1 MWKIK
6 YSKRHYEVTFTK
18 ITIAG
23 VIIAS
28 LFLSGASLYAMNDT
42 DLMKYILE
50 QIKVEEKLS
59 DTQIKEVEK
68 DLEKISKK
76 DILEELKE
84 EVWYVEDQVLKKTL
98 WSDVWWLSTINDPK
112 LFFDA
117 LDSIYEQLDT
127 WYGDS
132 EWEGG
137 ESDFFSF
144 EDEKKDI
151 LLSMKEEL
159 QYAEKDDIKKQIE
172 VSLAVVT
179 PITDEDTFFDMLDIE
194 YEKIDVLYDKYFSD
208 EDLEDFDEFDEFE
221 DGGEYN
227 FEDTKKEILE
237 ELKEEID
244 QINDTTL
251 KVKLQKYF
259 DALRVISDE
268 DVFFDTLDEIYAD
281 SELEAYYEE
290 NGIEIL
296 DDDEM
301 EDFDFETERKEI
313 LAELKEEIAELSE
326 GDVKKDI
333 IVKVWKLEEEK
344 KEANF
349 FDRLDSIYEKLDNFY
364 GEDDEYEESEDF
376 NSLNK

>member
-1 MWKIK
+1 MKNSI
-6 YSKRHYEVTFTK
+6 TK

-28 LFLSGASLYAMNDT
+28 LFLSGASLYAMNYT

-208 EDLEDFDEFDEFE
+208 EDLEDFDEFDEFD